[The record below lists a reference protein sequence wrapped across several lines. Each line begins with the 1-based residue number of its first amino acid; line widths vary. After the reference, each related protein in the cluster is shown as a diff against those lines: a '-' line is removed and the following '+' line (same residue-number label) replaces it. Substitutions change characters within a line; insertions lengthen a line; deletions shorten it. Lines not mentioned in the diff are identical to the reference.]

1 MLVRQRCRGNGTPI
15 LLLHDAPGAGRPLL
29 ELYAALSTHGSVLM
43 PDLPGCGDS
52 DPLPPGARGLAN
64 YADAVADLLM
74 LWAGRP
80 VHIHGI
86 GFGAA
91 VALEL
96 NARHPELVSGL
107 SITGLLRIVGAARHA
122 MIGKLAPPIA
132 LADDGSHWYRTWL
145 MLRDS
150 LVRWPWYAREPAALR
165 RQALAFDAEALHAW
179 TCDVMRQW
187 HAYHHLI
194 DAALQW
200 NPDPAIAAGLQKL
213 TIALDARDALH
224 QSDLEWAATGVASLT
239 LPDRAAEGALSLAS
253 LVER

>member
-1 MLVRQRCRGNGTPI
+1 
-15 LLLHDAPGAGRPLL
+15 
-29 ELYAALSTHGSVLM
+29 
-43 PDLPGCGDS
+43 
-52 DPLPPGARGLAN
+52 
-64 YADAVADLLM
+64 
-74 LWAGRP
+74 
-80 VHIHGI
+80 
-86 GFGAA
+86 